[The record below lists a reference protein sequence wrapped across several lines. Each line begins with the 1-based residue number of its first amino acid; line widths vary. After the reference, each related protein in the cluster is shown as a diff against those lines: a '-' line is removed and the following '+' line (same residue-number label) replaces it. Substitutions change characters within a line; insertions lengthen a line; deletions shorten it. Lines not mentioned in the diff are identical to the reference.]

1 MSVRARSPEASA
13 DAVGRVANP
22 TNADSKIN
30 IEIAMALRDFPAL
43 DTASALDIDTSS
55 PALLKYQS
63 VEKCLEALLA
73 RCRWV
78 NGDSLMSVPPLHT
91 PMQAA
96 SLRQHPQQDEEALV
110 AVIEFL
116 TAFALFLIILTAFL
130 SLAQLPLSSNDPH
143 TDLVDRAATEA
154 LERLTANEGWLVPE
168 LDGNR
173 DTANATSEWHLH
185 NTVELSKG
193 NLQPGLISDGVLDTQ
208 RLAALKNITEGAMVQ
223 GLGLNDGLNM
233 RLLIRV
239 TDSSDVEREGLI
251 LFEGGTTR
259 DSASISSTASR
270 SFTSSGETVQVSVE
284 VHDGGKAPP
293 KLEMIEVFPAPNGGS
308 PEWIELKNPEGF
320 AVTLRGWSF
329 VRLGTTGTLNYL
341 FTEGVVPGNSLSI
354 LTGSIPAQDVGNA
367 STVFDMGSSGFLGVG
382 SIDGLS
388 DSNGRVEMRYAYDT
402 ESEGALVDKCVWTP
416 GVGVVGGS
424 SLDWNY
430 STRAWDLSYSPTPG
444 EI

>member
-1 MSVRARSPEASA
+1 
-13 DAVGRVANP
+13 
-22 TNADSKIN
+22 
-30 IEIAMALRDFPAL
+30 
-43 DTASALDIDTSS
+43 
-55 PALLKYQS
+55 
-63 VEKCLEALLA
+63 
-73 RCRWV
+73 
-78 NGDSLMSVPPLHT
+78 
-91 PMQAA
+91 MQAA
-96 SLRQHPQQDEEALV
+96 TLRQHPQQDEEALV

-154 LERLTANEGWLVPE
+154 LERLTANEGWFVPE

-173 DTANATSEWHLH
+173 DLANATSEWYLH
-185 NTVELSKG
+185 STVELSKG
-193 NLQPGLISDGVLDTQ
+193 NLQPGLIGDGKLDLQ
-208 RLAALKNITEGAMVQ
+208 RLTALENVTEGSMIQ
-223 GLGLNDGLNM
+223 GLGLDDGLNM

-239 TDSSDVEREGLI
+239 TDSSVSEREGLI

-293 KLEMIEVFPAPNGGS
+293 KLEMTEIFPAPNGGS

-329 VRLGTTGTLNYL
+329 LRGGTTGVINYL
-341 FTEGVVPGNSLSI
+341 FTDGVVPGNSLSL
-354 LTGSIPAQDVGNA
+354 LTGSISAQTVGNA
-367 STVFDMGSSGFLGVG
+367 STVFDMGSSGYLGIG
-382 SIDGLS
+382 TIDGLS
-388 DSNGRVEMRYAYDT
+388 DSNGWIEMSYAYDT
-402 ESEGALVDKCVWTP
+402 ESEGALVHKCTWTP
-416 GVGVVGGS
+416 ATGIVGGS
-424 SLDWNY
+424 SLQWN
-430 STRAWDLSYSPTPG
+430 SSARAWDLSYSATPG